1 MSGRNKKLSATLA
14 AVAAGAAL
22 GAAAA
27 PASAATSLIAAY
39 DHYVQGQGFD
49 IGLVDLG
56 TGANIAV
63 PAGVNTAD
71 DEIHPAL
78 TADGRRLVFTRTRVL
93 PLLNGDVV
101 PPSDRTL
108 MMVDRSTGTFRAP
121 VAGQDLK
128 GFGATLTPAEFGEDQ
143 LAFGLRP
150 PFPRDGSTPS
160 RIVTGAARTSTEF
173 LALERL
179 HTTVGG
185 PVANESSSSTLD
197 VPEATILKRTGPN
210 YVRAHTRVRFNPA
223 TGQIQDTKLL
233 LETRSG
239 ISATGSNALELQSKE
254 HPAPRQPDGYLAMS
268 HIPGVVGDIFT
279 LNYPA
284 STTPERAPQP
294 INSAPGVARVQNMPT
309 WSPDGIQLAFVR
321 HNAVQ
326 PAQRQLLV
334 FDNTP
339 GIQTIMNA
347 GINLGAPAPTD
358 KLARFHDTWGGISV
372 ARVELPDST
381 NVSCTSNCLR
391 SLSSQL
397 ITSTVLSPTVQ
408 TSSISAGSI
417 GILLARVTGTKRSLG
432 KRVPRLKPLGRVPLG
447 KAKRGRNRFRWNGRV
462 GNRRL
467 KPGTYVLTFRQLTN
481 KGRIQSVSKS
491 IRFKVNSKRRII
503 RPKVIR

>member
-1 MSGRNKKLSATLA
+1 MLGPKTKITT
-14 AVAAGAAL
+14 AL
-22 GAAAA
+22 AAAA
-27 PASAATSLIAAY
+27 AAALVSSASASAATSLIAAY
-39 DHYVQGQGFD
+39 DKYVQGQGFD

-56 TGANIAV
+56 TGANIPV

-78 TADGRRLVFTRTRVL
+78 TADGRRLVFTRTQIR

-197 VPEATILKRTGPN
+197 VPEATILKRSGPN

-223 TGQIQDTKLL
+223 TGLIQDTKLL

-239 ISATGSNALELQSKE
+239 ISATGSNALELQGKE

-339 GIQTIMNA
+339 GIQTVMNA
-347 GINLGAPAPTD
+347 GINLGTPAPTD

-381 NVSCTSNCLR
+381 NVSCTSNCL
-391 SLSSQL
+391 SGLNTQL
-397 ITSTVLSPTVQ
+397 ITKTVLSPTVQ
-408 TSSISAGSI
+408 TTAIRPGSI
-417 GILLARVTGTKRSLG
+417 GILLARVTGTRRSLG
-432 KRVPRLKPLGRVPLG
+432 KRVPKLKPLGRVPLG
-447 KAKRGRNRFRWNGRV
+447 KAKEGRNKFRWNGRV
-462 GNRRL
+462 GKRRL
-467 KPGTYVLTFRQLTN
+467 KPGRYVLTFRSLTG
-481 KGRIQSVSKS
+481 KGRVQAVSKT
-491 IRFKVNSKRRII
+491 IRFRVNKSRRIVA
-503 RPKVIR
+503 PKALR